1 MGWSWHSC
9 ELRLS
14 RVGGTFHLS
23 RVNED
28 KLANRCSYIATDIN
42 KDVRTKPENKANF
55 DFLTSRIPM
64 GKWGDPDDFKGVAV
78 FMASDASSYMSGENI
93 VIDGGYMAR

>member
-1 MGWSWHSC
+1 MGWSWHPR
-9 ELRLS
+9 ELCVS
-14 RVGGTFHLS
+14 RVS
-23 RVNED
+23 RALHVDEE
-28 KLANRCSYIATDIN
+28 KLADRCRYIATDIN

-78 FMASDASSYMSGENI
+78 FMASDASAYMSGENL